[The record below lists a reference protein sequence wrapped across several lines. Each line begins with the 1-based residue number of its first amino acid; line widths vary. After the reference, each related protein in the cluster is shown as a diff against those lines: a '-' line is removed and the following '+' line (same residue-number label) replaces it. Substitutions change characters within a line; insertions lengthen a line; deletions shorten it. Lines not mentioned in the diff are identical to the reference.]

1 LPDVVP
7 QTPAEQVSELDR
19 DEVIRALQARER
31 FLTGIIGSLESFFTI
46 DAQWR
51 CTFANEAGVALL
63 GMTQEELLGRD
74 VREFLLDALREEVSA
89 ELDVAMTGRRAVTL
103 RSKDSRQGPPMHEA
117 TAYPLSDGGLAVY
130 IRDVTRLELAEADAV
145 EAERR
150 YGELVE
156 NVNSAILRWTRDG
169 TLTFFNTYA
178 EQLFGWRADE
188 VLGRHVSILLPEG
201 DEVGEDLSHLAEDIV
216 AHPDRYVNNVNQNVR
231 KDGSRLWMAWTN
243 RPLLDERGELSEV
256 LVVGNDVTELV
267 AAQAALREREEER
280 IAQEERSRLARD
292 LHDSVTQAL
301 FAATMK
307 VEALT
312 LSSDA
317 MSSEDVRAV
326 EEVWRL
332 NRGALA
338 QMRTLL
344 LELRGDPLEEVPL
357 QRLLR
362 QLTEAAEARSSASVH
377 LTVRGDER
385 LPPDV
390 HVAIYRI
397 TQEALTNVTRHAKA
411 SKVWVDLDLTPGEA
425 HLVIGDDGCGF
436 DPGSVGGA
444 HLGLRSMRERAA
456 QVGAEL
462 DVRSTPDG
470 GTVVTLVWPPAA
482 RGGRAASS
490 ERT

>member
-7 QTPAEQVSELDR
+7 ESRAERVSELDR

-31 FLTGIIGSLESFFTI
+31 FLTGIMGSLESFFTI

-63 GMTQEELLGRD
+63 GVAEKEILGRD
-74 VREFLLDALREEVSA
+74 VRELLPDNLREEVCA
-89 ELDVAMTGRRAVTL
+89 QLDLGMSGRRAVTL
-103 RSKDSRQGPPMHEA
+103 RSKDSRHGPPMHEA

-150 YGELVE
+150 YEELVE

-169 TLTFFNTYA
+169 SLTFFNKYA
-178 EQLFGWRADE
+178 EHLFGWRADE
-188 VLGRHVSILLPEG
+188 VRGRHVSFLLPES
-201 DEVGEDLSHLAEDIV
+201 DEGGEGLSGLAEDIV
-216 AHPDRYVNNVNQNVR
+216 AHPDRYENNVNENVC

-243 RPLLDERGELSEV
+243 RALLDERGEIREV
-256 LVVGNDVTELV
+256 LAVGNDVTELL

-280 IAQEERSRLARD
+280 IAQEERNRLARD

-307 VEALT
+307 AEALT
-312 LSSDA
+312 LGTDA
-317 MSSEDVRAV
+317 LSAENVQAVEDVR
-326 EEVWRL
+326 RL

-357 QRLLR
+357 QQLLR
-362 QLTEAAEARSSASVH
+362 QLAEAAEARSSATVL
-377 LTVRGDER
+377 LTIRGDGK
-385 LPPDV
+385 LPPDL
-390 HVAIYRI
+390 HVAVYRI

-411 SKVWVDLDLTPGEA
+411 SKAWVDLDLKPGEV
-425 HLVIGDDGCGF
+425 HLVVGDDGRGF
-436 DPGSVGGA
+436 DPSTVGTA
-444 HLGLRSMRERAA
+444 HLGLKSMRERAA
-456 QVGAEL
+456 LVGAEL
-462 DVRSTPDG
+462 DILSTSNA
-470 GTVVTLVWPPAA
+470 GTVVTLGWPT
-482 RGGRAASS
+482 RQRH
-490 ERT
+490 

>member
-1 LPDVVP
+1 LPDVAPESGV
-7 QTPAEQVSELDR
+7 ELDR

-31 FLTGIIGSLESFFTI
+31 FLTGVIGSLEGFFTI

-63 GMTQEELLGRD
+63 GMVEEELLGRD
-74 VREFLLDALREEVSA
+74 VRELLPDVFREEVSA
-89 ELDVAMTGRRAVTL
+89 QLDLAMSGRRTVTL
-103 RSKDSRQGPPMHEA
+103 RSKDSRPGPPMHEA

-150 YGELVE
+150 YEELVE

-169 TLTFFNTYA
+169 RLTFFNRYA
-178 EQLFGWRADE
+178 EHLFGWRADE
-188 VLGRHVSILLPEG
+188 VLGRHVSILIPDSDTG
-201 DEVGEDLSHLAEDIV
+201 GQDLSSLAEDIV
-216 AHPDRYVNNVNQNVR
+216 AHPERYANNVNENVR

-243 RPLLDERGELSEV
+243 RALLDESGEIREV
-256 LVVGNDVTELV
+256 LVVGNDVTELL
-267 AAQAALREREEER
+267 AAQAALHETEEER

-301 FAATMK
+301 FAASMK
-307 VEALT
+307 AEALVLAADS
-312 LSSDA
+312 LSA
-317 MSSEDVRAV
+317 ENVQAV
-326 EEVWRL
+326 EDVWRL

-357 QRLLR
+357 QQLLR
-362 QLTEAAEARSSASVH
+362 HLTEAAEARSSANVV
-377 LTVRGDER
+377 LTIRGDEQ
-385 LPPDV
+385 LPPDL
-390 HVAIYRI
+390 HVAVYRI

-411 SKVWVDLDLTPGEA
+411 SKAWVELDLKPGVV

-436 DPGSVGGA
+436 DPSTVGAA
-444 HLGLRSMRERAA
+444 HIGLRSMRERSA

-462 DVRSTPDG
+462 GIVSTSND
-470 GTVVTLVWPPAA
+470 GTVVTLDWPTTATPGSPAA
-482 RGGRAASS
+482 DLP
-490 ERT
+490 RT

>member
-7 QTPAEQVSELDR
+7 ESRDERVGELDR
-19 DEVIRALQARER
+19 DAVIRALQARER

-63 GMTQEELLGRD
+63 GLAEEELLGRD
-74 VREFLLDALREEVSA
+74 VRELLPDNLRETVCA
-89 ELDVAMTGRRAVTL
+89 QLDLAMSGRRTVTL
-103 RSKDSRQGPPMHEA
+103 RSKDSRPGPPMHEA
-117 TAYPLSDGGLAVY
+117 TAYPVSDGGLAVY
-130 IRDVTRLELAEADAV
+130 LRDVTRLELAEAEAV

-150 YGELVE
+150 YEELVE

-169 TLTFFNTYA
+169 TLTFFNKHA
-178 EQLFGWRADE
+178 ERLFGWRADE
-188 VLGRHVSILLPEG
+188 VLGRHVSVLLPGSDEG
-201 DEVGEDLSHLAEDIV
+201 GEDLSGLAEDIV
-216 AHPDRYVNNVNQNVR
+216 AHPDRYANNVNENVR

-243 RPLLDERGELSEV
+243 RALLDERGDIREV
-256 LVVGNDVTELV
+256 LVVGNDVTELL
-267 AAQAALREREEER
+267 AAQAALRKKEEER

-307 VEALT
+307 AEALT
-312 LSSDA
+312 LASDA
-317 MSSEDVRAV
+317 MSSEDVRAI
-326 EEVWRL
+326 EDVWRL

-357 QRLLR
+357 RQLLR
-362 QLTEAAEARSSASVH
+362 QLAEAAEARSSANVL
-377 LTVRGDER
+377 LTIRGDVQ
-385 LPPDV
+385 LPPDL
-390 HVAIYRI
+390 HVAVYRI
-397 TQEALTNVTRHAKA
+397 TQEALTNVTRHARA
-411 SKVWVDLDLTPGEA
+411 SRSWVDLDLKPGEA

-436 DPGSVGGA
+436 DPATVGAA

-456 QVGAEL
+456 HVGAEL
-462 DVRSTPDG
+462 DVQSTSNA
-470 GTVVTLVWPPAA
+470 GTVVTLGWPTTTTSGSPPQV
-482 RGGRAASS
+482 S
-490 ERT
+490 